1 MEMKSESKKVFWGKE
16 SFTFTIHE
24 NYRNWYFSILIT
36 TQHKIHE
43 SNIKKQVSNFDEI
56 LPVAVLW
63 PMILG
68 NRVIM
73 VTSPLGHIIIELLYN
88 THIRQRY
95 RARQVFLVSSM
106 QRLGFLTCLL
116 IIAIVPYFK
125 GRARSIHLFFLSF
138 FIPFLLI
145 YKWSLAGGR

>member
-1 MEMKSESKKVFWGKE
+1 MDQVLVLRALSLLLDIFQSRLLLLLAFYWYLKMEMKSESKKVFLREG
-16 SFTFTIHE
+16 FITFILE

-88 THIRQRY
+88 THIRPRY
-95 RARQVFLVSSM
+95 RARQAFLGS
-106 QRLGFLTCLL
+106 
-116 IIAIVPYFK
+116 
-125 GRARSIHLFFLSF
+125 
-138 FIPFLLI
+138 
-145 YKWSLAGGR
+145 